1 MRKYHH
7 IGIPTNTPRQ
17 GEVYL
22 EKYKVF
28 IRGFD
33 SNPYGIEWMRYETGS
48 PVHELVQKIPHMAF
62 EVDDLA
68 AELAGKEII
77 IQPNRPSV
85 GVTVAFII
93 EDGAP
98 VEFFQFDDSKVLQMK
113 NVEA

>member
-7 IGIPTNTPRQ
+7 VGIPTNTPHQ

-28 IRGFD
+28 IKGFD
-33 SNPYGIEWMRYETGS
+33 SNPYGIEWMRYEAGS
-48 PVHELVQKIPHMAF
+48 PVHALVQKIPHIAF

-68 AELAGKEII
+68 SELAGKEII
-77 IQPNRPSV
+77 IQPNSPLE

-98 VEFFQFDDSKVLQMK
+98 VEFLQFANSKVLQMK
-113 NVEA
+113 NAET